1 MVPPARSDSNA
12 VSTVARPK
20 PLVVREVEPA
30 ATQQHADGHWFVDF
44 GRAAFGTVRLD
55 LECSSTNATTITV
68 ELGEKLSTPD
78 AIDTNPPGCVRYR
91 RVDARVR
98 PGRQTLQVQIP
109 PDERNTGSEAILMP
123 AELFEV
129 VPFRYAAV
137 TAASGDIVLHGATQL
152 AVEYPFDD
160 STASFACS
168 DERLN
173 RVWELCK
180 YSIRATSFLGVYVD
194 GDRERIPYE
203 ADAYINQ
210 LGHYCVDS
218 EYELARHTFEYLI
231 EHPTWPTEW
240 ALHFVPMAWA
250 DYQYT
255 GRIDLLERYYDQLR
269 HKMLL
274 PLAREDGLISTQTG
288 LLTPE
293 LLQSLRLDTM
303 KDIVDWPP
311 ANFAEG
317 VPGERDGYE
326 MLPINTVV
334 NAFHCWNLG
343 LYAAI
348 AALLGCE
355 DDHRSF
361 ATRQK
366 DVATSFDRTFF
377 DHARGVYVDGEGSS
391 HASLHANMFPMAFGF
406 VPPEHEATVA
416 DFVRSR
422 GMACSVYGA
431 QFLLEALYQ
440 VGDAEHALALM
451 TADHDRGWLNML
463 KAGSTISLEAWD
475 HKYKSNLDWNHAWGA
490 APANIIPRYLV
501 GVRPAGPG
509 FVSVLIAPQ
518 PASLEWVKAKVPTPL
533 GPVTV
538 ASEQPRDAGLRQL
551 AVDVPDGSHTRI
563 DLSGMLPPEAA
574 VRIDGEDTTVA
585 ALSGVTLPGGAH
597 RVERPAG

>member
-1 MVPPARSDSNA
+1 MPPPAGHDPGA
-12 VSTVARPK
+12 QPAVARPR
-20 PLVVREVEPA
+20 PLVVREVQPA
-30 ATQQHADGHWFVDF
+30 VIHHTPDACWFIDF
-44 GRAAFGTVRLD
+44 GRAAFGTIRLD
-55 LECSSTNATTITV
+55 VECSSTGSTELVV
-68 ELGEKLSTPD
+68 ELSEKLNAPD

-91 RVDARVR
+91 RVDVRVR

-109 PDERNTGSEAILMP
+109 PDERNTGPEAILMP

-129 VPFRYAAV
+129 VPFRYVAV
-137 TAASGDIVLHGATQL
+137 TAAGGDVVLHGATQL

-160 STASFACS
+160 TAASFACS

-173 RVWELCK
+173 RVWDLCK

-293 LLQSLRLDTM
+293 LLQTLGLDTM
-303 KDIVDWPP
+303 TDIVDWPP

-317 VPGERDGYE
+317 VPGERDGYD
-326 MLPINTVV
+326 MVPINTVV

-348 AALLGCE
+348 AALLGYE
-355 DDHRSF
+355 DDQRFF
-361 ATRQK
+361 AARHHAVV
-366 DVATSFDRTFF
+366 DSIRRVCFDP
-377 DHARGVYVDGEGSS
+377 ARGVHLDGEGSS

-406 VPPEHEATVA
+406 VSPEHEATVA
-416 DFVRSR
+416 DFIRSR

-463 KAGSTISLEAWD
+463 EAGSTISLEAWD

-501 GVRPAGPG
+501 GVRPAEPG
-509 FVSVLIAPQ
+509 FASVLIAPQ
-518 PASLEWVKAKVPTPL
+518 PASLEWVNAKVPTSL

-538 ASEQPRDAGLRQL
+538 ASEQPSDGGLRQL
-551 AVDVPDGSHTRI
+551 AIDVPDGSGARI
-563 DLSGMLPPEAA
+563 DLSGMLPAEAA

-585 ALSGVTLPGGAH
+585 ALRSLTLPGGAH
-597 RVERPAG
+597 RVERPAR